1 MIGRSIRRTL
11 VLVAALGLA
20 GCLVSS
26 GMLFRPMAKTPDL
39 VLAAPEDP
47 AVVRYRLVEM
57 DVPYFEKAVLP
68 VADDPYGP
76 PSAVR
81 LNLFHDVRVIAALSV
96 KGSADPSGPRVLS
109 GDLPGV
115 EGGMATLTVEGKSL
129 SGTVWVGPRLFR
141 IGPAGA
147 GRYRIEEMDSRRFS
161 IDGTSVAIPMDDGK
175 WVMPSQRPRRLPAH
189 E

>member
-1 MIGRSIRRTL
+1 M
-11 VLVAALGLA
+11 AALLGLA

-26 GMLFRPMAKTPDL
+26 GMLFRPMAKTPGL

-47 AVVRYRLVEM
+47 AVVRYRLVEL
-57 DVPYFEKAVLP
+57 DAPYFEKAVLP
-68 VADDPYGP
+68 VAGDPYGP
-76 PSAVR
+76 PRTVR
-81 LNLFHDVRVIAALSV
+81 LNLFRDVRVIAALAV

-109 GDLPGV
+109 GGLPGV
-115 EGGMATLTVEGKSL
+115 EGGMATLTLEGESL

-141 IGPAGA
+141 IVPAGA

-161 IDGTSVAIPMDDGK
+161 ADGTSLAIPMDGGK
-175 WVMPSQRPRRLPAH
+175 WVMPSQLPGKVPAH